1 MAEEK
6 AYEPKQFIESVG
18 KPHLVYPLD
27 QTPDNF
33 YPECISFTFQ
43 KRIGVGLNEA
53 AKIVGSA
60 FSDRFG
66 SNYEN
71 YANEID
77 DYTELR
83 KEINNDPD
91 ITPEEKELELGEH
104 LKNWKDDHNGQEPDF
119 NNLQRTMS
127 ATVTGSKEIARRN
140 LELKKESK
148 HILGTVY
155 LNMPQTIQFDND
167 ANWSGKSLGAIGNT
181 VKDMVGGD
189 ASGMA
194 SASKGAVGGQAGA
207 IGGAAIGGTIGFLAD
222 KLGLPAGTGVGA
234 LTGAFAGGTG
244 IQDGL
249 EASLGVASN
258 PYEEMM
264 FSGISFRSFNFDF
277 LFRPRNGDEIEE
289 VEKIIRMFRTHTRP
303 SYVNGAMGKSFM
315 NNPQEFQIRFLTM
328 GQSEKVLP
336 NITTASEGEF
346 TANPYLP
353 QIKTCVCDKVTTN
366 YTPQSVWT
374 SYKAGAP
381 IAITMSLGFKEKE
394 LVMAKDIEER
404 GGY

>member
-27 QTPDNF
+27 ATNKF

-53 AKIVGSA
+53 AEIIGSS
-60 FSDRFG
+60 FSSRFG

-77 DYTELR
+77 AYEQMKDAM
-83 KEINNDPD
+83 DPD
-91 ITPEEKELELGEH
+91 LSEEERKLAEGILLAEWK
-104 LKNWKDDHNGQEPDF
+104 KNHNGQEPDF
-119 NNLQRTMS
+119 NNFQRTMS

-155 LNMPQTIQFDND
+155 LNMPQTIQFDNE

-181 VKDMVGGD
+181 VKNAMSGD
-189 ASGMA
+189 TSGMA

-234 LTGAFAGGTG
+234 LAGAFAGGTG

-264 FSGISFRSFNFDF
+264 FSGISFRTFNFDF
-277 LFRPRNGDEIEE
+277 LFRPQNEVEIEE

-303 SYVNGAMGKSFM
+303 SYVNGAMGHSFM

-394 LVMAKDIEER
+394 LVMAKDIEEK

>member
-1 MAEEK
+1 MKKLPRE
-6 AYEPKQFIESVG
+6 I
-18 KPHLVYPLD
+18 
-27 QTPDNF
+27 
-33 YPECISFTFQ
+33 
-43 KRIGVGLNEA
+43 KRLEA
-53 AKIVGSA
+53 
-60 FSDRFG
+60 
-66 SNYEN
+66 
-71 YANEID
+71 
-77 DYTELR
+77 
-83 KEINNDPD
+83 
-91 ITPEEKELELGEH
+91 
-104 LKNWKDDHNGQEPDF
+104 
-119 NNLQRTMS
+119 
-127 ATVTGSKEIARRN
+127 
-140 LELKKESK
+140 KKESK

-181 VKDMVGGD
+181 VKNAMSGD
-189 ASGMA
+189 TSGMA

-249 EASLGVASN
+249 EASLGVAAN

-277 LFRPRNGDEIEE
+277 LFRPQNEVEIEE

-336 NITTASEGEF
+336 NITTASKGEF

-394 LVMAKDIEER
+394 LVMAKDIEYR

>member
-1 MAEEK
+1 MEEAK

-18 KPHLVYPLD
+18 KPHLVYPTD
-27 QTPDNF
+27 ATNKF

-53 AKIVGSA
+53 AKIIGAA
-60 FSDRFG
+60 FSERFG

-77 DYTELR
+77 AY
-83 KEINNDPD
+83 
-91 ITPEEKELELGEH
+91 EKKKAAIIAGEVVNMSIGEH
-104 LKNWKDDHNGQEPDF
+104 LAEWKKNHKGQEPDL
-119 NNLQRTMS
+119 NNFQRAMS
-127 ATVTGSKEIARRN
+127 ATVDGSKKIAQKNKR
-140 LELKKESK
+140 LKAQKESK

-167 ANWSGKSLGAIGNT
+167 ANWSGKSLGAIGST
-181 VKDMVGGD
+181 VKNAMSGD
-189 ASGMA
+189 TSGMA
-194 SASKGAVGGQAGA
+194 SASRGAVGGQAGA

-234 LTGAFAGGTG
+234 LAGAFAGGTG

-264 FSGISFRSFNFDF
+264 FSGISFRTFNFDF

-328 GQSEKVLP
+328 TQDKRDYTP
-336 NITTASEGEF
+336 NL
-346 TANPYLP
+346 YLP

-381 IAITMSLGFKEKE
+381 IAITMSLSFKEKE

>member
-27 QTPDNF
+27 ATNKF

-91 ITPEEKELELGEH
+91 ITEEEKELELGEH

-119 NNLQRTMS
+119 NNLQRAMS
-127 ATVTGSKEIARRN
+127 ATVDGSKKIAQKN

-167 ANWSGKSLGAIGNT
+167 ANWSGRSLGAIGNT
-181 VKDMVGGD
+181 VKNMVSGD

-234 LTGAFAGGTG
+234 LAGAFAGGTG

-328 GQSEKVLP
+328 GQ
-336 NITTASEGEF
+336 GERDY
-346 TANPYLP
+346 TPNPYLP

-381 IAITMSLGFKEKE
+381 IAITMSLSFKEKE
-394 LVMAKDIEER
+394 LVMAKDIEYR

>member
-6 AYEPKQFIESVG
+6 AYEPKPFDESVG

-27 QTPDNF
+27 QTPNKF

-53 AKIVGSA
+53 AKIIGEA

-77 DYTELR
+77 DYIELR

-155 LNMPQTIQFDND
+155 LNMPQAIQFDND

-181 VKDMVGGD
+181 VKNMVSGD

-194 SASKGAVGGQAGA
+194 SASKGAVASQTGA
-207 IGGAAIGGTIGFLAD
+207 IGGAAIGGTLGFLAD
-222 KLGLPAGTGVGA
+222 KLGIPSGTGVGA
-234 LTGAFAGGTG
+234 LAGAFAGGGG
-244 IQDGL
+244 IQEGL

-264 FSGISFRSFNFDF
+264 FSGISFRTFNFDF

-303 SYVNGAMGKSFM
+303 SYVNGTMGHSFM

-328 GQSEKVLP
+328 GQ
-336 NITTASEGEF
+336 GERDY

-394 LVMAKDIEER
+394 LVMAKDIEYR

>member
-18 KPHLVYPLD
+18 KPHLVYPSD
-27 QTPDNF
+27 ATNKF

-91 ITPEEKELELGEH
+91 ITQEEKELELGDH
-104 LKNWKDDHNGQEPDF
+104 LKNWKDDHNGQEPDL
-119 NNLQRTMS
+119 NNFQRTMS
-127 ATVTGSKEIARRN
+127 ATVTGSKEIAKRN
-140 LELKKESK
+140 LKLKKESK

-181 VKDMVGGD
+181 IKNMVSGD
-189 ASGMA
+189 TSGAA
-194 SASKGAVGGQAGA
+194 SAGKGAVGGQAGA

-234 LTGAFAGGTG
+234 LAGAFAGGSG

-264 FSGISFRSFNFDF
+264 FSGISFRTFNFDF
-277 LFRPRNGDEIEE
+277 LFRPRNEDEIEE

-303 SYVNGAMGKSFM
+303 SYVNGAMGRSFM

-328 GQSEKVLP
+328 GQGERDYTP
-336 NITTASEGEF
+336 NL
-346 TANPYLP
+346 YLP

>member
-6 AYEPKQFIESVG
+6 AYEPKQFEESVG
-18 KPHLVYPLD
+18 KPHLVYPTD
-27 QTPDNF
+27 ATNKF

-53 AKIVGSA
+53 AEIIGSS

-77 DYTELR
+77 DYNVLR

-91 ITPEEKELELGEH
+91 ITQEEKELELGEH
-104 LKNWKDDHNGQEPDF
+104 LKNWKDDHNGQEPDL
-119 NNLQRTMS
+119 NNFQRVMS
-127 ATVTGSKEIARRN
+127 GTKESGKKIANRN

-181 VKDMVGGD
+181 IKNMVSGD
-189 ASGMA
+189 TSGAA
-194 SASKGAVGGQAGA
+194 SAGKGAVMGQSGA

-234 LTGAFAGGTG
+234 LAGAFAGGTG

-249 EASLGVASN
+249 EASLGAASN

-264 FSGISFRSFNFDF
+264 FSGISFRTFNFDF

-303 SYVNGAMGKSFM
+303 SYVNGAMGRSFM

-336 NITTASEGEF
+336 SITSASKREF

-381 IAITMSLGFKEKE
+381 IAITMSLSFKEKE

>member
-1 MAEEK
+1 
-6 AYEPKQFIESVG
+6 
-18 KPHLVYPLD
+18 
-27 QTPDNF
+27 
-33 YPECISFTFQ
+33 
-43 KRIGVGLNEA
+43 
-53 AKIVGSA
+53 
-60 FSDRFG
+60 
-66 SNYEN
+66 
-71 YANEID
+71 
-77 DYTELR
+77 
-83 KEINNDPD
+83 
-91 ITPEEKELELGEH
+91 
-104 LKNWKDDHNGQEPDF
+104 
-119 NNLQRTMS
+119 
-127 ATVTGSKEIARRN
+127 
-140 LELKKESK
+140 
-148 HILGTVY
+148 
-155 LNMPQTIQFDND
+155 MPQTIQFDND
-167 ANWSGKSLGAIGNT
+167 ANWSGKSLGAIGST
-181 VKDMVGGD
+181 VKNAMSGD
-189 ASGMA
+189 TSGMT

-222 KLGLPAGTGVGA
+222 KLGLPAGTGIGA

-264 FSGISFRSFNFDF
+264 FSGISFRTFNFDF

-328 GQSEKVLP
+328 TQDKRDYTP
-336 NITTASEGEF
+336 NL
-346 TANPYLP
+346 YLP

-381 IAITMSLGFKEKE
+381 IAITMSLSFKEKE

>member
-1 MAEEK
+1 MAIEEK
-6 AYEPKQFIESVG
+6 AYEPKQFEESVG
-18 KPHLVYPLD
+18 KPHLVYPTD
-27 QTPDNF
+27 TTNKF

-119 NNLQRTMS
+119 NNLQRAMS
-127 ATVTGSKEIARRN
+127 ATVDGSKKIAQKN

-181 VKDMVGGD
+181 IKNMVGGD

-303 SYVNGAMGKSFM
+303 SYVNGAMGHSFM

-328 GQSEKVLP
+328 TQDEKDYTP
-336 NITTASEGEF
+336 
-346 TANPYLP
+346 NPYLP

-381 IAITMSLGFKEKE
+381 IAITMSLSFKEKE
-394 LVMAKDIEER
+394 LVMAKDIEYR

>member
-1 MAEEK
+1 MAIEEK
-6 AYEPKQFIESVG
+6 AYEPKQFEESVG
-18 KPHLVYPLD
+18 KPHLVYPTD
-27 QTPDNF
+27 ATNKF

-43 KRIGVGLNEA
+43 KRIGVGLKDA
-53 AKIVGSA
+53 AEIIGSA

-77 DYTELR
+77 AYEKKKAT
-83 KEINNDPD
+83 IMAG
-91 ITPEEKELELGEH
+91 PEEGRKIALGDH
-104 LKNWKDDHNGQEPDF
+104 LAEWKKNHNEQEPDL
-119 NNLQRTMS
+119 NNFQRAWS
-127 ATVTGSKEIARRN
+127 ATKDGSKEIVRRN

-167 ANWSGKSLGAIGNT
+167 ANWSGRSLGAIGNT
-181 VKDMVGGD
+181 VKNMVSGD
-189 ASGMA
+189 TSGMA

-264 FSGISFRSFNFDF
+264 FSGISFRTFNFDF
-277 LFRPRNGDEIEE
+277 LFRPQNEVEIEE

-303 SYVNGAMGKSFM
+303 SYVNGAMGHSFM
-315 NNPQEFQIRFLTM
+315 NNPQEFEIRFLTM

-374 SYKAGAP
+374 SYKVGAP
-381 IAITMSLGFKEKE
+381 IAITMSLSFKEKE
-394 LVMAKDIEER
+394 LVMAKDIEYR

>member
-1 MAEEK
+1 MAIEEK

-18 KPHLVYPLD
+18 KSHLVYPLD

-71 YANEID
+71 YANEIAAYEQKKD
-77 DYTELR
+77 T
-83 KEINNDPD
+83 IMAG
-91 ITPEEKELELGEH
+91 PEEGRKIALGDH
-104 LKNWKDDHNGQEPDF
+104 LAEWKKNHNEQEPDL
-119 NNLQRTMS
+119 NNFQRAWS
-127 ATVTGSKEIARRN
+127 ATKDGSKEIVRRN

-167 ANWSGKSLGAIGNT
+167 ANWSGRSLGAIGNT
-181 VKDMVGGD
+181 IKNMVSGD
-189 ASGMA
+189 TSGAA
-194 SASKGAVGGQAGA
+194 SASKGAVMGQSGA

-249 EASLGVASN
+249 EASLGAASN

-303 SYVNGAMGKSFM
+303 SYVNGAMGHSFM
-315 NNPQEFQIRFLTM
+315 NNPQEFEIRFLTM

-381 IAITMSLGFKEKE
+381 IAITMSLSFKEKE